1 MQYRCIQMP
10 PFSAIAS
17 PSILIRSTI
26 ALAAIVIT
34 LLAGISISAQ
44 PLTLTSGPYVIV
56 ADENVGNYRV
66 IVHQS
71 PERVIIGTLTYAV
84 QVHSR
89 ETSANVPDAII
100 KVYATPSEHG
110 ARQVAPAL
118 NSPADREYYVGRLEI
133 EEKGVWAI
141 DVVVE
146 HPELGAATLTLATE
160 VFERAR
166 GGDNLVLGTILW
178 VFVSIAFLA
187 IVFYLIRKA
196 KRSRIEL
203 ERMRS
208 RSEQADGQT

>member
-1 MQYRCIQMP
+1 MP
-10 PFSAIAS
+10 RICFNFLGASPTRAAILVALAFSA
-17 PSILIRSTI
+17 L
-26 ALAAIVIT
+26 LAAQT
-34 LLAGISISAQ
+34 ASAQ

-84 QVHSR
+84 QVHER
-89 ETSANVPDAII
+89 ETDASVPDAIV

-110 ARQVAPAL
+110 VRQVAPAL
-118 NSPADREYYVGRLEI
+118 NSPADREYYVGRLEM

-146 HPELGAATLTLATE
+146 HPELGEDTLTLATE

-166 GGDNLVLGTILW
+166 GGANLVLGTILW
-178 VFVSIAFLA
+178 IFVSIAFVGA
-187 IVFYLIRKA
+187 TFYLVRKSKRA
-196 KRSRIEL
+196 KTDL
-203 ERMRS
+203 ERIRN
-208 RSEQADGQT
+208 RAQ

>member
-1 MQYRCIQMP
+1 MSLL
-10 PFSAIAS
+10 SAIVS
-17 PSILIRSTI
+17 PPIFIRSSI
-26 ALAAIVIT
+26 ALAALI
-34 LLAGISISAQ
+34 ISFSAWISVSAQ
-44 PLTLTSGPYVIV
+44 PLTLTSGPYVVV

-89 ETSANVPDAII
+89 GSGANVPDAII

-110 ARQVAPAL
+110 AKQVAPAL

-141 DVVVE
+141 DVVIE
-146 HPELGAATLTLATE
+146 HPELGNERLTLATE
-160 VFERAR
+160 VFERSR

-178 VFVSIAFLA
+178 VFVSIAFVA
-187 IVFYLIRKA
+187 IAIYLIRKS
-196 KRSRIEL
+196 KRSRVEL
-203 ERMRS
+203 ERLRNQ
-208 RSEQADGQT
+208 SEQPNG

>member
-1 MQYRCIQMP
+1 MP
-10 PFSAIAS
+10 LLSAIVS
-17 PSILIRSTI
+17 PSILIRSSI
-26 ALAAIVIT
+26 ALTAIVIT
-34 LLAGISISAQ
+34 LLAGISTSAQ

-56 ADENVGNYRV
+56 ADENVGNYRI

-89 ETSANVPDAII
+89 ETDANVPDAII

-110 ARQVAPAL
+110 AKQVAPAL

-146 HPELGAATLTLATE
+146 HPEFGGETLTLATE
-160 VFERAR
+160 VFERSR

-178 VFVSIAFLA
+178 VFVSIAFVVIA
-187 IVFYLIRKA
+187 IYLIRKS

-203 ERMRS
+203 ERIRNQ
-208 RSEQADGQT
+208 SEQPDG

>member
-1 MQYRCIQMP
+1 MP
-10 PFSAIAS
+10 LLSAIVS
-17 PSILIRSTI
+17 PSILIRSSI
-26 ALAAIVIT
+26 ALTALIIT
-34 LLAGISISAQ
+34 FSAWVSVTAQ

-89 ETSANVPDAII
+89 ETGTNVPDAII
-100 KVYATPSEHG
+100 KVYATPAEHG

-146 HPELGAATLTLATE
+146 HPELGDANLTLATE
-160 VFERAR
+160 VFERSR

-178 VFVSIAFLA
+178 VFVSIAFVA
-187 IVFYLIRKA
+187 IAFYLVRKSR
-196 KRSRIEL
+196 RSRSEL
-203 ERMRS
+203 ERMLNQ
-208 RSEQADGQT
+208 SEQPGGQS